1 MADDK
6 RYYWVKLDY
15 RRFEHDGDLDYLMG
29 QKDGEKY
36 VVLYMMLCLQTRNTG
51 GEFITKLGDVVIP
64 YDVDRIVRD
73 CKYFSR
79 DTVIVA
85 LELYKQLG
93 LVYVNNGGFLQINN
107 FDSVVGSECSSAK
120 RVREFRQRQAER
132 KPVITNDVTAQLQCN
147 TDVTQDIR
155 YKRED
160 IRDKSK
166 EKDDIDMEED
176 SFHSS
181 SSCFEPSQD
190 SQPDDVVFIE
200 IPTNKSNET
209 FPVYDSYVSKM
220 QVLYPAV
227 DVKSEIR
234 RATAWCINNP
244 KNRKTKSGINR
255 FLNSWLSRAQNNAGR
270 CVNSTRNA
278 DEDWMS
284 QIENDPR
291 YKGDGDITQL
301 I

>member
-93 LVYVNNGGFLQINN
+93 LIYVNNGGFLQINN
-107 FDSVVGSECSSAK
+107 FDSVVGSESQSAK
-120 RVREFRQRQAER
+120 WMRDKRARDKQNQIAQTPTPPSLCNSHCEA
-132 KPVITNDVTAQLQCN
+132 DVM
-147 TDVTQDIR
+147 QDIR

-160 IRDKSK
+160 IRDKNK
-166 EKDDIDMEED
+166 EKDKEE
-176 SFHSS
+176 SNSLHSLS

-190 SQPDDVVFIE
+190 SQPDDAVFIE
-200 IPTNKSNET
+200 IPTNKSDEM
-209 FPVYDSYVSKM
+209 FPVFDSYVSKM
-220 QVLYPAV
+220 QALYPAV

-234 RATAWCINNP
+234 KATAWCISNQ
-244 KNRKTKSGINR
+244 KNRKTKSGMPR
-255 FLNSWLSRAQNNAGR
+255 FLNSWLSRCQDR
-270 CVNSTRNA
+270 SSTNSGAVPARKVLARDYTGQYA
-278 DEDWMS
+278 DDTWE
-284 QIENDPR
+284 IE
-291 YKGDGDITQL
+291 Q
-301 I
+301 